1 MWSAARKSSHLARPI
16 APTEAQ
22 VFAYYGAERVEE
34 RVPLGP
40 RAHAEVALAPERGG
54 QPLTRVETKSLFR
67 LAGYVVGRRDP
78 SGDLVLFDHLFTFF
92 K

>member
-1 MWSAARKSSHLARPI
+1 M
-16 APTEAQ
+16 
-22 VFAYYGAERVEE
+22 
-34 RVPLGP
+34 
-40 RAHAEVALAPERGG
+40 ALAPERGG